1 MGGYVMDKNRFPSSR
16 KTVNMEAEF
25 YPNDIRMKTSEKAKA
40 VGLKNLAELSEI
52 TGQSTQTLRNWD
64 ENKPELF
71 AVVLE
76 GAASKK
82 IAGKA

>member
-1 MGGYVMDKNRFPSSR
+1 
-16 KTVNMEAEF
+16 
-25 YPNDIRMKTSEKAKA
+25 MKTSEKAKA
-40 VGLKNLAELSEI
+40 AGLKNLTELSEI

-76 GAASKK
+76 GAAIKK
-82 IAGKA
+82 QSQT

>member
-1 MGGYVMDKNRFPSSR
+1 
-16 KTVNMEAEF
+16 
-25 YPNDIRMKTSEKAKA
+25 MKTSEKAKA
-40 VGLKNLAELSEI
+40 AGFKNLAELSEL

-76 GAASKK
+76 GAVNQKLK
-82 IAGKA
+82 R